1 MFVKTKAL
9 PVLLLASMLAV
20 LAGYGFNYPSAFWDV
35 MLQRAPLL
43 VPPKPIELA
52 TAEIGQVA
60 VQPVHIEN
68 RGNKPLIIDHFR
80 ISCLCAG
87 LEMENEGVYQ
97 RIERVKIPPRDVLKA
112 VMRVRING
120 LAGQPLRYDL
130 FFRTNDPRHPEVCLP
145 FAVQR
150 VTGAI
155 LAVPSTVIFSD
166 LYPNQ
171 PAAPIIVEIYK
182 EKTSKKAIKNIL
194 VDHPEV
200 FAIRSLANADVKAPP
215 LRSALGER
223 TSLFAVHLK
232 PSGQVGSMRS
242 QIQVQYEDPNEPPLL
257 IPIIAEVRPWLQC
270 VPDKVHLPRKVNGA
284 WVHQARFTIKGPQ
297 PFTLL
302 LDQNRLPDGLT
313 IQWETSAAPSVVHR
327 GVVTWQGSEPS
338 STPASWRIP
347 LTGRMESEIHDAS
360 FEVVLHPRGGP

>member
-68 RGNKPLIIDHFR
+68 RGNKPQIIDHIR

-97 RIERVKIPPRDVLKA
+97 
-112 VMRVRING
+112 
-120 LAGQPLRYDL
+120 
-130 FFRTNDPRHPEVCLP
+130 
-145 FAVQR
+145 
-150 VTGAI
+150 
-155 LAVPSTVIFSD
+155 
-166 LYPNQ
+166 
-171 PAAPIIVEIYK
+171 
-182 EKTSKKAIKNIL
+182 
-194 VDHPEV
+194 
-200 FAIRSLANADVKAPP
+200 
-215 LRSALGER
+215 
-223 TSLFAVHLK
+223 
-232 PSGQVGSMRS
+232 
-242 QIQVQYEDPNEPPLL
+242 
-257 IPIIAEVRPWLQC
+257 
-270 VPDKVHLPRKVNGA
+270 
-284 WVHQARFTIKGPQ
+284 ARFTIKGHQ